1 MAKKIYSKIMICLLI
16 RFILG
21 FRVDSFTSDLPP
33 RVTRQPCSPR
43 GMSAPSAASAIAAIA
58 AAAALSVAGQKIA
71 LDIF

>member
-1 MAKKIYSKIMICLLI
+1 MICLLI

-21 FRVDSFTSDLPP
+21 YRVDSFTSDLPP
-33 RVTRQPCSPR
+33 RVTRQSCCPR
-43 GMSAPSAASAIAAIA
+43 GKSARSAPSANAAHP

>member
-1 MAKKIYSKIMICLLI
+1 MICLLI

-33 RVTRQPCSPR
+33 RVTRQSCCPR
-43 GMSAPSAASAIAAIA
+43 GKSAPSATAANA
-58 AAAALSVAGQKIA
+58 AAAAPSVAGQKIA